1 MLCRAVAASLI
12 VTGQF
17 LEVVENATREG
28 FIFFLAWYRVVL
40 GVQFKYTSGK
50 GVRGFR
56 GGIGEEGLN
65 LCSCLIDPEG
75 PPARHRHA
83 YSIVRL
89 SRESL
94 LEAS

>member
-1 MLCRAVAASLI
+1 VVAASLT

-50 GVRGFR
+50 GC
-56 GGIGEEGLN
+56 GGSEE
-65 LCSCLIDPEG
+65 E
-75 PPARHRHA
+75 
-83 YSIVRL
+83 
-89 SRESL
+89 
-94 LEAS
+94 